1 MIGALCLGAV
11 EHHQKKRT
19 PWDKENDTI
28 AASLPLEKA
37 EPTKLGILSKVA
49 KIYDP
54 LGLASPISQGGK
66 LLYRDVC
73 DAKRNWDD
81 KLPNEL
87 MQNWVQWEERLP
99 EQLTVPRSL
108 AVHQEE
114 VQSIEL
120 HAFGD
125 ASGKGVAAVVYAVVV
140 QDLGVNQGL
149 VAAQVRL
156 AKKGLTIPRLELVS
170 GYVAVNL
177 LTNAT
182 EALKGF
188 LLTAK
193 YCWLDSTVALYWMH
207 RSIVLDQDSRRIQTV
222 C

>member
-1 MIGALCLGAV
+1 M
-11 EHHQKKRT
+11 
-19 PWDKENDTI
+19 
-28 AASLPLEKA
+28 
-37 EPTKLGILSKVA
+37 
-49 KIYDP
+49 
-54 LGLASPISQGGK
+54 
-66 LLYRDVC
+66 C

-87 MQNWVQWEERLP
+87 MQNWVRWKERLP
-99 EQLTVPRSL
+99 EQLTAPRSL

-120 HAFGD
+120 HDFGD
-125 ASGKGVAAVVYAVVV
+125 ASGKGVAAVVYAVVL
-140 QDLGVNQGL
+140 QELGVNQGL

-156 AKKGLTIPRLELVS
+156 AKEILTIPRLELVS
-170 GYVAVNL
+170 VYMAVNL
-177 LTNAT
+177 LTNVT

-193 YCWLDSTVALYWMH
+193 YCWLDSTVTLYWMH

-222 C
+222 R

>member
-1 MIGALCLGAV
+1 
-11 EHHQKKRT
+11 
-19 PWDKENDTI
+19 
-28 AASLPLEKA
+28 
-37 EPTKLGILSKVA
+37 
-49 KIYDP
+49 
-54 LGLASPISQGGK
+54 
-66 LLYRDVC
+66 
-73 DAKRNWDD
+73 
-81 KLPNEL
+81 

-108 AVHQEE
+108 AVHHEE
-114 VQSIEL
+114 VQYIEL

-140 QDLGVNQGL
+140 QELGVNEGL

-170 GYVAVNL
+170 GYMAVNL
-177 LTNAT
+177 LTNVT

-222 C
+222 R

>member
-1 MIGALCLGAV
+1 MIGTLCLGAV
-11 EHHQKKRT
+11 EHPQKRRR
-19 PWDKENDTI
+19 PWNKENDTI

-37 EPTKLGILSKVA
+37 EPTKRGILSKVA

-54 LGLASPISQGGK
+54 LRLASPISLGGK
-66 LLYRDVC
+66 LLYGDVC

-120 HAFGD
+120 RAFGD
-125 ASGKGVAAVVYAVVV
+125 ASGKGVAAVVYALVV
-140 QDLGVNQGL
+140 QELGVNQGL

-156 AKKGLTIPRLELVS
+156 AKKGSTIPRLELVS

-207 RSIVLDQDSRRIQTV
+207 RRIVLDQDSRRTQTV
-222 C
+222 R

>member
-1 MIGALCLGAV
+1 M
-11 EHHQKKRT
+11 
-19 PWDKENDTI
+19 
-28 AASLPLEKA
+28 
-37 EPTKLGILSKVA
+37 
-49 KIYDP
+49 
-54 LGLASPISQGGK
+54 
-66 LLYRDVC
+66 C

-108 AVHQEE
+108 AVHHEE
-114 VQSIEL
+114 VQYIEL

-125 ASGKGVAAVVYAVVV
+125 ASRKGVAAVVYAVVV
-140 QDLGVNQGL
+140 QELGVDEGI

-170 GYVAVNL
+170 SYMAVNL
-177 LTNAT
+177 LTNVT

-222 C
+222 R